1 MPDSYNKAA
10 CYSQGS
16 ACQLIQP
23 VFTFFFGALRLR
35 CGQHFSGIV
44 YMLIV
49 LPLLTALS
57 AAPALANSYSS
68 SDKRTLQSA
77 ISSALHSA
85 EINRFYV
92 QCKEPFQDGEA
103 RITRRDKEQSRMLAL
118 LQQKVHTQN
127 IDLLLMVDARL
138 SQTVKSSI
146 VTWNDCADKKAFQ
159 TLQDNYEVALFS
171 LDIAIPLE
179 RAISTHKAPA
189 KSRSEITKTAVQQLI
204 ARSHAV
210 ALVNVIDKQQLNA
223 VQQANHLHPDYN
235 GRYIFK
241 VQHGWRSNVSHYL
254 GMHIFVRDN
263 DIDKT
268 AKQWL
273 VFLDKNGHFIKSIE
287 ANKAQPYL
295 AALKDAEWRYDVHGN
310 LHRN

>member
-1 MPDSYNKAA
+1 
-10 CYSQGS
+10 
-16 ACQLIQP
+16 
-23 VFTFFFGALRLR
+23 
-35 CGQHFSGIV
+35 
-44 YMLIV
+44 MLIV
-49 LPLLTALS
+49 FPLLIALA
-57 AAPALANSYSS
+57 AAPAIANSYSS

-77 ISSALHSA
+77 ISSALHSE
-85 EINRFYV
+85 EINRFYL
-92 QCKEPFQDGEA
+92 QCKEPAKDDVTSVTLQ
-103 RITRRDKEQSRMLAL
+103 DKERGRMLAL

-127 IDLLLMVDARL
+127 IDQLLKADIRL
-138 SQTVKSSI
+138 SQTVKNNI
-146 VTWNDCADKKAFQ
+146 VTPKDCADRKAFQ

-171 LDIAIPLE
+171 LDIAMPLE
-179 RAISTHKAPA
+179 RAISPLQAPA
-189 KSRSEITKTAVQQLI
+189 KSRSEIAKTAVQQLI
-204 ARSHAV
+204 SRSHAV

-223 VQQANHLHPDYN
+223 VQQANHLHPDYD
-235 GRYIFK
+235 GRFIFK
-241 VQHGWRSNVSHYL
+241 VQHGWRSNVALYL
-254 GMHIFVRDN
+254 GMHIFVSDK